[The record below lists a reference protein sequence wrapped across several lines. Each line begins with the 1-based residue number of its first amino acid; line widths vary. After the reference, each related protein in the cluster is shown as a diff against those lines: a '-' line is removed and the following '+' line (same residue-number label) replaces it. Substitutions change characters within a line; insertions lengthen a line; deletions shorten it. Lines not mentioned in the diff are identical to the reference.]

1 MQERLAAV
9 EAAIPRVET
18 SLAETEQALSTYVS
32 TEETQRLS
40 DELKTLR
47 AQHTSLNN
55 EWEELSMQLEEQT
68 ATS

>member
-1 MQERLAAV
+1 VV
-9 EAAIPRVET
+9 EAAIPRVES
-18 SLAETEQALSTYVS
+18 SLAETEQALSVYVS

-40 DELKTLR
+40 DELNALR
-47 AQHTSLNN
+47 AQQASLNN